1 MNKKILWGLIAL
13 LLIAGGGYFYVNKIN
28 AQVEEIAKATL
39 AHNNITHSDVKYNCL
54 GKTLTIKNVVFP
66 YSDNEV
72 KIDNSADE
80 IIIKGINAD
89 SLKKTSEDKVL
100 LCDEIQFNTIKSTVY
115 AYGNEELIT
124 TTDQIS
130 IKKPLLNLLKL
141 ISLHRTAPYSEEYFQ
156 HLLDIRHNGITF
168 QNISIQAFKGSS
180 SEASFMVKNIAFPAY
195 TGGTFDIAYHDINI
209 QSKPL
214 NLNFE
219 KIELKNIALPT
230 AKYLAEI
237 SQTVMRL
244 NELERSSEFENNPSA
259 ILEYETL
266 SELLI
271 NKLFNYPH
279 VPFLEEVKIL
289 NSAIYLNEIE
299 EVAQSPIT
307 LKELSYLFDE
317 NDTALKVNSTV
328 NELTLAKE
336 FLKNIVSPESLELF
350 TEKFANGMVFSLNQS
365 AELTKETGHFT
376 QDTQFSVRELAR
388 LSAQV
393 GGKIL
398 NKDKNLF
405 LANYNMLFDDMTFE
419 QLDEILQN
427 LSLNALEF
435 NYTDTGFID
444 FAFKIAA
451 NETGFPADALKDEIL
466 AALQAEIDSFRESE
480 DVTIIDKE
488 IISILETLIETI
500 KSTGKFLVKV
510 TLADEMSLKK
520 LLDLETVPTY
530 KFEVSAQ

>member
-13 LLIAGGGYFYVNKIN
+13 LILAGGGYFYVNKIN
-28 AQVEEIAKATL
+28 TQVEEIAKVTL
-39 AHNNITHSDVKYNCL
+39 THNNITHADVKYNCL
-54 GKTLTIKNVVFP
+54 DKTLAIKKVVFP

-89 SLKKTSEDKVL
+89 SFKKASEDNVI
-100 LCDEIQFNTIKSTVY
+100 LCDEIQFNAIKSTVY

-156 HLLDIRHNGITF
+156 NLLDIRHNGITF
-168 QNISIQAFKGSS
+168 QNISMQAFKGSS
-180 SEASFMVKNIAFPAY
+180 SEASFSVKNIAFPAY
-195 TGGTFDIAYHDINI
+195 TGDTFDIAYHDINI

-259 ILEYETL
+259 ILEYEML
-266 SELLI
+266 SDLLI
-271 NKLFNYPH
+271 NKLFNYPRM
-279 VPFLEEVKIL
+279 PFLEEVKIL

-328 NELTLAKE
+328 KELTLAKE

-350 TEKFANGMVFSLNQS
+350 TEKFAKGMIFSLSQT
-365 AELTKETGHFT
+365 AELTKESGQFS
-376 QDTQFSVRELAR
+376 QDAQFSVQELAS

-405 LANYNMLFDDMTFE
+405 LLNYNILLEEMTFE
-419 QLDEILQN
+419 ELDEVLQN
-427 LSLNALEF
+427 LSLNVLEF

-451 NETGFPADALKDEIL
+451 NETGFPANALKEEIL
-466 AALQAEIDSFRESE
+466 ASLQSEIDSFRESE
-480 DVTIIDKE
+480 GVTIIDKE
-488 IISILETLIETI
+488 IVKILETLIETI

-520 LLDLETVPTY
+520 LLDMETVPAYT
-530 KFEVSAQ
+530 FEVSAK